1 MNDERIIELEI
12 KAAYQED
19 LLHALNNTVAQQ
31 QRALDRLEA
40 TCRLLH
46 ERIKS
51 LSTAGAEMHTDNP
64 QHEIPPHY

>member
-19 LLHALNNTVAQQ
+19 LLQELNKIVADQQ
-31 QRALDRLEA
+31 QQIDRLEA
-40 TCRLLH
+40 TCRMLN

-51 LSTAGAEMHTDNP
+51 LSTAGGTGENI
-64 QHEIPPHY
+64 EEVPPHY